1 MDKVVLGLGTNL
13 GNREENLDNALA
25 ALENLPQTR
34 VLQVSSIYETK
45 PFDVISEQPDYLNCC
60 ALIETGLSPH
70 ALLGACLGIE
80 AGMGRQR
87 LEYHGSRIIDID
99 ILYIQG
105 YQSTEKELQVP
116 HPEIQKRAFV
126 LVPLCDLF
134 PDQIVWGVDVSKAF
148 SKINLKEIK
157 KSEKRS

>member
-1 MDKVVLGLGTNL
+1 MDQVVLGLGTNL
-13 GNREENLDNALA
+13 GNRQENLDRALT
-25 ALENLPQTR
+25 ALDKLPKTR

-60 ALIETGLSPH
+60 ALVETGLSPH

-99 ILYIQG
+99 MLFIQG
-105 YQSTEKELQVP
+105 YQSNEDELKLP
-116 HPEIQKRAFV
+116 HPEIRKRAFV
-126 LVPLCDLF
+126 LAPLCDLF
-134 PDQIVWGVDVSKAF
+134 PDQNVWGFDVSEAF
-148 SKINLKEIK
+148 SKINWEEIK
-157 KSEKRS
+157 KS